1 MTTTFVL
8 DASVLLSAGKKALY
22 SFGENDVVIPF
33 TVVKE
38 IESKKTDPEIGYPA
52 RTVLRALDELNDAGD
67 LKVGVPLGEGFG
79 TLRVEVNHVG
89 KVPDILLNYPSNDT
103 RIATVAFNLK
113 LEDPNVVL
121 VTKDLGLRI
130 VASLVDVPTQAF
142 SAGEDFSTEYIDRV
156 ETEWVDSEVIDEIH
170 VTKGARL
177 DLDVPLNVPLELRS
191 FSDPKKTALVL
202 AQKEYIFRK
211 VEAPKISGLESHSRE
226 QAFAID
232 YLTDDDV
239 KIVSLGGRA
248 GTGKTTLA
256 LAAAVE
262 QVEKGNF
269 KKIIVFRSMHAVGG
283 EELGFLPGT
292 EQEKMDPW
300 VAAIF
305 DSLESFLTKPQIERL
320 KREQRIQVLPITH
333 VRGRTFSNAFIVI
346 DEAQNLERATIMTLL
361 SRLGHNSKAVL
372 SWDQSQRDNFRVGRF
387 DGIYEVVR
395 RLLGEELFGHVSLQ
409 KSERSA
415 VADLVSRKL
424 DDFDM

>member
-8 DASVLLSAGKKALY
+8 DSSVLLSAGKKALY

-38 IESKKTDPEIGYPA
+38 IESKRSDPETGYPA
-52 RTVLRALDELNDAGD
+52 RSVLRALDEMNDAGD

-79 TLRVEVNHVG
+79 TLRVEANHIG
-89 KVPDILLNYPSNDT
+89 ETPDLLRSYPSNDT

-113 LEDPNVVL
+113 LDDPNVVL
-121 VTKDLGLRI
+121 VTKDLTLRI
-130 VASLVDVPTQAF
+130 VASLVDVPTQGF
-142 SAGEDFSTEYIDRV
+142 GVGDFSTEHIDKV
-156 ETEWVDSEVIDEIH
+156 ETAWIDSEVIDQIH
-170 VTKGARL
+170 GTGGARL
-177 DLDVPLNVPLELRS
+177 NLDVPLNVPLELRS
-191 FSDPKKTALVL
+191 FTEPKKTALVL

-232 YLTDDDV
+232 YLTDEDV
-239 KIVSLGGRA
+239 QIVSLGGRA

-256 LAAAVE
+256 LAAGVE
-262 QVEKGNF
+262 QLDKPF
-269 KKIIVFRSMHAVGG
+269 KKIIVFRSMHSVGG

-292 EQEKMDPW
+292 EQEKLDPW
-300 VAAIF
+300 TKAIF
-305 DSLESFLTKPQIERL
+305 DSLESFLTKGQIDKL
-320 KREQRIQVLPITH
+320 KREQRIEVLPITH

-372 SWDQSQRDNFRVGRF
+372 SWDVSQRDNFRVGRF

-395 RLLGEELFGHVSLQ
+395 RLLGEELFGHVSLH

-415 VADLVSRKL
+415 VAELVSRKL
-424 DDFDM
+424 DDFDN